1 MNNTVHIAYNI
12 LTDNAAIAARD
23 LERCTR
29 QRLAGLCINLFNEQ
43 TGFLLIF
50 EGKRISFALLQR
62 YRVRGLVDDVAAGG
76 RYLRYDIICGIQS
89 LDEGS
94 TVLAGTNIF
103 LDYIAIGACQLKDC
117 TGQRLLGFSVN
128 LGDRQS
134 RLLGVLNRNRSIL
147 IGRVFDLQRFVVEDI
162 FFQRCNFLHLVSAC
176 RSLFDGDFTILI
188 GGVVTEQS
196 CITPNLKLY
205 TRQRLLGLAVN
216 LDYLELFLL
225 CVVNDNVHIAV
236 RRMLDGDRFL
246 IQHIAGKS
254 VILLKGISAAVSIR
268 NGKLAVCA
276 GRKVADALA
285 VLEALENNTL
295 QRFTGILVN
304 LGDGNVL
311 LHHIGN
317 SEESRILAVVF
328 DGEYLFIQ
336 HILRVGNDLLCLIGT
351 RLCIRKPDTTIC
363 AGGVVAEQ
371 LAVLIDGKGYA
382 LDRLVSFT
390 VDFQNTEMLL
400 DGVGKGK
407 GRDFSLIL
415 NQLDRLLTGIHVIVL
430 GIAAGFLNA
439 VSTRLE
445 IFNHR
450 FAVLV
455 GRYGRKV
462 SIVVIHIKLPAG
474 QRNLGFLVDFH
485 NTDG

>member
-1 MNNTVHIAYNI
+1 
-12 LTDNAAIAARD
+12 
-23 LERCTR
+23 
-29 QRLAGLCINLFNEQ
+29 
-43 TGFLLIF
+43 
-50 EGKRISFALLQR
+50 
-62 YRVRGLVDDVAAGG
+62 
-76 RYLRYDIICGIQS
+76 
-89 LDEGS
+89 
-94 TVLAGTNIF
+94 
-103 LDYIAIGACQLKDC
+103 
-117 TGQRLLGFSVN
+117 
-128 LGDRQS
+128 
-134 RLLGVLNRNRSIL
+134 
-147 IGRVFDLQRFVVEDI
+147 
-162 FFQRCNFLHLVSAC
+162 
-176 RSLFDGDFTILI
+176 
-188 GGVVTEQS
+188 
-196 CITPNLKLY
+196 
-205 TRQRLLGLAVN
+205 
-216 LDYLELFLL
+216 
-225 CVVNDNVHIAV
+225 
-236 RRMLDGDRFL
+236 MLDGDWFL

-285 VLEALENNTL
+285 VLKALENNAL

-304 LGDGNVL
+304 LGDGNIL

-336 HILRVGNDLLCLIGT
+336 HILRVGDDFLGLICA

-371 LAVLIDGKGYA
+371 LAVLIDLKGYA

-400 DGVGKGK
+400 DGIGKGK
-407 GRDFSLIL
+407 GRDFGLIL
-415 NQLDRLLTGIHVIVL
+415 YQLNRLLTGVHVVML

-462 SIVVIHIKLPAG
+462 SIVVVHIKLPAG

-485 NTDG
+485 NTDR